1 MLKSRSLVSVVFAA
15 ALMIPPAQL
24 TAGEEKSGMI
34 DCQMKFTLKG
44 WSAFYKTASGKGS
57 VTCSN
62 GQKAEVTLSV
72 KGGGITFGK
81 SSIDEGDGRF
91 SDLKD
96 IEEIFGGYA
105 AAEAHAGAGTSKQAS
120 VYTKGEVSLAITGTG
135 RGVNVGFDF
144 GKLTIEKVEAA
155 K

>member
-1 MLKSRSLVSVVFAA
+1 MRTHPLIRLLVAT
-15 ALMIPPAQL
+15 ALLILPALL
-24 TAGEEKSGMI
+24 TAAEEKSGMI
-34 DCQMKFTLKG
+34 DCQMQFTLKG

-57 VTCSN
+57 VTCTN
-62 GQKAEVTLSV
+62 GQKAEVTINV

-81 SSIDEGDGRF
+81 SSIDDGNGRF

-96 IEEIFGGYA
+96 ISEIYGGYA

-135 RGVNVGFDF
+135 RGLNVGFDF
-144 GKLTIEKVEAA
+144 GKLTIEKAEAA